1 MCPQSEQEHQI
12 RILSADEAPEKVLD
26 ELSRLADP
34 ESSNDIRLL
43 NFYKEVPICNEAKIR
58 CFFDDTIVCQTGP
71 AQARAIDLCR
81 YSVLRSP
88 HLSHDVYSTATYDQ
102 SRNEVV
108 LSEFSYADVLT
119 DNRSSLRVRLNIPV
133 SVIIEA
139 GPKQLIG
146 RLRDISLCG
155 CATEVVDRAVFAGY
169 AVAFLNMELP
179 LKRQKPLKLRVAG
192 RLIRIEG
199 TVKPF
204 RCIFHFEHDRK
215 SEDAISR
222 FIAGRQ
228 SEIIQELR
236 T

>member
-1 MCPQSEQEHQI
+1 MSPQSSQENQI
-12 RILSADEAPEKVLD
+12 RLLSAVEAPEKVLD
-26 ELSRLADP
+26 ELSHLANP
-34 ESSNDIRLL
+34 ESHYDIRLL
-43 NFYKEVPICNEAKIR
+43 NFYKEVPICNEARIR
-58 CFFDDTIVCQTGP
+58 CFFDDTIVCQTGS
-71 AQARAIDLCR
+71 AQTRAIDLCR

-102 SRNEVV
+102 NTNEVV
-108 LSEFSYADVLT
+108 LSEFNYADVLS
-119 DNRSSLRVRLNIPV
+119 DSRAALRVRLNTPV
-133 SVIIEA
+133 SVIIDA

-155 CATEVVDRAVFAGY
+155 CATEVVDHAVFAGY

-179 LKRQKPLKLRVAG
+179 LKRQKPLQLRVAG

-215 SEDAISR
+215 SEDTISR

-236 T
+236 D